1 MADWEQRADGGGAAA
16 PAASGRKRQVAG
28 GILLGVLLL
37 AAGGY
42 FARMYLHY
50 LSHEETDNAFVEGTV
65 VQVSPRV
72 PGHVSRVAV
81 ADNQHVT
88 AGALLAEIDP
98 QDYQNRVDGAR
109 AALAA
114 AEAQQRSVAQDVA
127 SIRKTAVAAVEQA
140 RAGAEAA
147 DAAVEQA
154 RAAAEAAEAEA
165 NHAQSD
171 WVRYEN
177 LFKTGGITAAQLD
190 QYATQARAAA
200 ATLRAAQR
208 RVAAAMAQ
216 AREGRAQLA
225 GANIADERIA
235 KAEAEL
241 ARVAAEVERLK
252 AEVRQADL
260 DLAHTRIC
268 APQTGTVTKKA
279 VEAGNFVRPGQPLL
293 GIVGDDK
300 WVVANFKET
309 QVERMR
315 PGLPVRLHVDAYPE
329 LALTGRV
336 DSIQRGTGARFSLLP
351 AENATGNYIKVVQRV
366 PVKIVFDGAL
376 PAAVSLSLGM
386 SVVPEVQVRQ

>member
-1 MADWEQRADGGGAAA
+1 MADWAQAADGGGAAA
-16 PAASGRKRQVAG
+16 APASGRKRQVAG

-72 PGHVSRVAV
+72 PGHVARVAV

-98 QDYQNRVDGAR
+98 RDYQNRVDGVR

-114 AEAQQRSVAQDVA
+114 AVAQQRSVAQDVA

-140 RAGAEAA
+140 RAGVEAA

-154 RAAAEAAEAEA
+154 RAGVEAAEAEA
-165 NHAQSD
+165 SHAQSD
-171 WVRYEN
+171 FVRYEN
-177 LFKTGGITAAQLD
+177 LFKGGGITAAQLD
-190 QYATQARAAA
+190 QYSTQARAAA
-200 ATLRAAQR
+200 ASLRAAQR
-208 RVAAAMAQ
+208 RVAAAVAQ

-235 KAEAEL
+235 KAEAEQ
-241 ARVAAEVERLK
+241 ARVGAEVERLK
-252 AEVRQADL
+252 AEVRQAEL
-260 DLAHTRIC
+260 ELAHTRIC
-268 APQTGTVTKKA
+268 APQAGTVTKKA
-279 VEAGNFVRPGQPLL
+279 VEAGTFVRPGQPLL
-293 GIVGDDK
+293 GLVGDDK

-366 PVKIVFDGAL
+366 PVKIVFDGVL